1 MYILKIEVWKFFC
14 ISVFLYLNSQSLKKE
29 MEISMDFLMRKDYQK
44 IILYI
49 ITIVSVLLCIKYVL
63 PYFLPL
69 IIAVIIVVPIQK
81 FCMKRNNIKKNGK
94 GFMAG
99 GVLFGFILII
109 ALLIVGI
116 VTFLL
121 SRAREIAANAD
132 YIIENFISYLKDIT
146 YRMEDSIGIENGI
159 LISWLEKKSQGIG
172 DKIAVESNMWISD
185 SIKYMAGAGR
195 VAVFLTFSFI
205 CVVLFAREIEE
216 WQHGLLSIA
225 AMEPA
230 IDRLMAVLIRI
241 GKKLGTMIRTYLKT
255 QTVILICI
263 SVVASAGIYIA
274 GIKDAYFYGILAG
287 IMDFLPFIGTGIVM
301 VPVGVVFFIQGKI
314 SSAII
319 ILLTYLVCVVTREF
333 LEPHLIGN
341 GLKFSPVA
349 VLIAV
354 YAGVQFYGV
363 MGVILGPVTLL
374 IFVEIAKELFER
386 KNDKKCS

>member
-132 YIIENFISYLKDIT
+132 YIIENFISYLENIT
-146 YRMEDSIGIENGI
+146 YRMEDLLN
-159 LISWLEKKSQGIG
+159 EKN
-172 DKIAVESNMWISD
+172 AVD
-185 SIKYMAGAGR
+185 FP
-195 VAVFLTFSFI
+195 FLRCYNEYI
-205 CVVLFAREIEE
+205 
-216 WQHGLLSIA
+216 
-225 AMEPA
+225 
-230 IDRLMAVLIRI
+230 
-241 GKKLGTMIRTYLKT
+241 
-255 QTVILICI
+255 VILW
-263 SVVASAGIYIA
+263 
-274 GIKDAYFYGILAG
+274 
-287 IMDFLPFIGTGIVM
+287 
-301 VPVGVVFFIQGKI
+301 Q
-314 SSAII
+314 
-319 ILLTYLVCVVTREF
+319 
-333 LEPHLIGN
+333 
-341 GLKFSPVA
+341 
-349 VLIAV
+349 
-354 YAGVQFYGV
+354 
-363 MGVILGPVTLL
+363 
-374 IFVEIAKELFER
+374 
-386 KNDKKCS
+386 